1 MFEILFE
8 YPYLPFLIF
17 TARIV
22 DVTIGT
28 LRIVFV
34 SKGMKVVAPI
44 LGFFEVLIWIVVIS
58 QILSKAND
66 WLCYV
71 TYAGGYA
78 TGNYIGLRIEERL
91 AMGIYL
97 VRIFTLND
105 GNELVRIL
113 NNNNF
118 GATCLK
124 GRGIEKEVDIVETVV
139 GRKNMKL
146 VESYIRKFD
155 ESAFFVIE
163 DVRHTQR
170 GIFPAKNTSLLRRW
184 RIGK

>member
-34 SKGMKVVAPI
+34 SKGMKIVAPI
-44 LGFFEVLIWIVVIS
+44 FGFFEVLIWIVVIS
-58 QILSKAND
+58 QILGKAND

-78 TGNYIGLRIEERL
+78 TGNYIGLKIEERL

-97 VRIFTLND
+97 VRVFTLND
-105 GNELVRIL
+105 GNELVKIL

-146 VESYIRKFD
+146 VESEIQQFD

-163 DVRHTQR
+163 DVRHTRR
-170 GIFPAKNTSLLRRW
+170 GIFPAKNVSLLKRW
-184 RIGK
+184 RVGK